1 MRLFGR
7 STCPD
12 HTENPLHFR
21 ERKKMS
27 GEALIIIVVVVV
39 VLKTILISLIIR
51 KKCRQ
56 VKEQRDAQRF
66 RSQANQTTG
75 NISGHV
81 PGQNAPP
88 YPDAY
93 LSIEHIIVENEL
105 NKSQKCTEAPPSYE
119 EAMRLALAHSNSL
132 QTYEVEQRSANQQLG
147 ANQATSSATPIAPTH
162 QPTALPLE
170 RF

>member
-1 MRLFGR
+1 MG
-7 STCPD
+7 
-12 HTENPLHFR
+12 
-21 ERKKMS
+21 
-27 GEALIIIVVVVV
+27 ALIVG
-39 VLKTILISLIIR
+39 LLSGLAYLICHFSMVIYR
-51 KKCRQ
+51 RNYRMKCQ
-56 VKEQRDAQRF
+56 QEA
-66 RSQANQTTG
+66 QANQTTG

>member
-1 MRLFGR
+1 MW
-7 STCPD
+7 
-12 HTENPLHFR
+12 
-21 ERKKMS
+21 M
-27 GEALIIIVVVVV
+27 
-39 VLKTILISLIIR
+39 
-51 KKCRQ
+51 
-56 VKEQRDAQRF
+56 EQRDELGFIILLMIAIILAVLIRNYIRLKREQVR
-66 RSQANQTTG
+66 RIQQNERRRAQANQTTG

>member
-1 MRLFGR
+1 MSDTTAVLPSDSGEILVVLFGMV
-7 STCPD
+7 T
-12 HTENPLHFR
+12 
-21 ERKKMS
+21 M
-27 GEALIIIVVVVV
+27 AAV
-39 VLKTILISLIIR
+39 ISLLILCFC
-51 KKCRQ
+51 KKNTKTPHPDCRPT
-56 VKEQRDAQRF
+56 A
-66 RSQANQTTG
+66 QANQTTG

>member
-1 MRLFGR
+1 MLSPRSEVMLFFGFILLLIVAI
-7 STCPD
+7 SII
-12 HTENPLHFR
+12 NYIIGK
-21 ERKKMS
+21 RKEIKN
-27 GEALIIIVVVVV
+27 
-39 VLKTILISLIIR
+39 R
-51 KKCRQ
+51 RQ
-56 VKEQRDAQRF
+56 AQRNNA
-66 RSQANQTTG
+66 QANQTTG

>member
-1 MRLFGR
+1 MEWAAYVYL
-7 STCPD
+7 ST
-12 HTENPLHFR
+12 
-21 ERKKMS
+21 
-27 GEALIIIVVVVV
+27 
-39 VLKTILISLIIR
+39 VLTILVGLTLIIR
-51 KKCRQ
+51 VTCR
-56 VKEQRDAQRF
+56 EERAARRRRIRRDNRACNIEF
-66 RSQANQTTG
+66 IDCSQANQTTG

>member
-1 MRLFGR
+1 MAGSEFVAVAIVILGILKIIWMSFIIK
-7 STCPD
+7 
-12 HTENPLHFR
+12 
-21 ERKKMS
+21 RKCK
-27 GEALIIIVVVVV
+27 I
-39 VLKTILISLIIR
+39 
-51 KKCRQ
+51 
-56 VKEQRDAQRF
+56 VKERRVRRLAEQQF
-66 RSQANQTTG
+66 RAQANQTTG

>member
-1 MRLFGR
+1 MSDTGTDDMQMEPNYIVNTIRFG
-7 STCPD
+7 
-12 HTENPLHFR
+12 L
-21 ERKKMS
+21 
-27 GEALIIIVVVVV
+27 VVVIGIIY
-39 VLKTILISLIIR
+39 VLIVCYCNES
-51 KKCRQ
+51 RQ
-56 VKEQRDAQRF
+56 KRYCGQA
-66 RSQANQTTG
+66 QANQTTG

>member
-1 MRLFGR
+1 
-7 STCPD
+7 
-12 HTENPLHFR
+12 HFV
-21 ERKKMS
+21 
-27 GEALIIIVVVVV
+27 A
-39 VLKTILISLIIR
+39 
-51 KKCRQ
+51 
-56 VKEQRDAQRF
+56 A
-66 RSQANQTTG
+66 QANQTTG

>member
-1 MRLFGR
+1 M
-7 STCPD
+7 ST
-12 HTENPLHFR
+12 TSEVYILLAF
-21 ERKKMS
+21 
-27 GEALIIIVVVVV
+27 L
-39 VLKTILISLIIR
+39 LILILVMYGYFQKKLYMDVGMLSHYSASGISVLIEERLSRRYINY
-51 KKCRQ
+51 
-56 VKEQRDAQRF
+56 A
-66 RSQANQTTG
+66 QANQTTG

>member
-1 MRLFGR
+1 MFERDFYMYFLSFLFYMMAFCG
-7 STCPD
+7 
-12 HTENPLHFR
+12 L
-21 ERKKMS
+21 
-27 GEALIIIVVVVV
+27 L
-39 VLKTILISLIIR
+39 LIIR
-51 KKCRQ
+51 LLMFAYC
-56 VKEQRDAQRF
+56 VWNTNDTP
-66 RSQANQTTG
+66 QANQTTG

>member
-1 MRLFGR
+1 MDTIYWGIFGLSTFAIVLFFSVFFCLAIMDCIHR
-7 STCPD
+7 C
-12 HTENPLHFR
+12 NNCAFR
-21 ERKKMS
+21 TRH
-27 GEALIIIVVVVV
+27 A
-39 VLKTILISLIIR
+39 
-51 KKCRQ
+51 
-56 VKEQRDAQRF
+56 
-66 RSQANQTTG
+66 SQANQTTG

>member
-1 MRLFGR
+1 MEVIWTLFWLFLLFLVYIALLWAIRSKEHLTDYYRIPSYFPRLLLW
-7 STCPD
+7 T
-12 HTENPLHFR
+12 
-21 ERKKMS
+21 
-27 GEALIIIVVVVV
+27 
-39 VLKTILISLIIR
+39 
-51 KKCRQ
+51 
-56 VKEQRDAQRF
+56 
-66 RSQANQTTG
+66 QANQTTG

-162 QPTALPLE
+162 QPTAVPLE